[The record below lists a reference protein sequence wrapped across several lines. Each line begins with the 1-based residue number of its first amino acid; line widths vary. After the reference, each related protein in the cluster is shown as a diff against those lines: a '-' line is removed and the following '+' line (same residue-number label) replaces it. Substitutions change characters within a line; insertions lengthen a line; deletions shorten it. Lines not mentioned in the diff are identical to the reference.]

1 MKPYI
6 LMGHGMIKMTEELLK
21 DWNGGNV
28 ILNPRVLTKEQLI
41 NSSEN
46 FKKYG
51 ANILFDP
58 HCYVPRSDKPIL
70 NSQEYWFKDNYTTNA
85 YTDSEKIKNNIK
97 ILKKYNDEMHTDAY
111 IFPSTICS
119 KADDIWF
126 EIQNNWINAC
136 NEIMC
141 DKKRYATLCI
151 SSKILQD
158 EIQLEK
164 IISEVEKWDVDGF
177 YIIPE
182 HPKGEYLVEE
192 PLWLINLLNLC
203 AILKL
208 REKEII
214 VSYATHQL
222 YILSVAN
229 IDGLATGNYMNV
241 REFDSSNM
249 FNSDEAKRKSVWYYC
264 PNSLSEYKKPF
275 LDIAFHNK
283 QLSLLKPNNLEEQKY
298 SSILFEG
305 AQPSNTEFN
314 DKLSFKH
321 YISCFKYQVENLK
334 RHNYEETYAMQEM
347 ILNKAEQYANKLR
360 ENGIRGQRRD
370 FYEIIDVNRAA
381 LTVFNSQM
389 GFNMKMEW
397 K

>member
-1 MKPYI
+1 
-6 LMGHGMIKMTEELLK
+6 
-21 DWNGGNV
+21 
-28 ILNPRVLTKEQLI
+28 
-41 NSSEN
+41 
-46 FKKYG
+46 
-51 ANILFDP
+51 
-58 HCYVPRSDKPIL
+58 
-70 NSQEYWFKDNYTTNA
+70 
-85 YTDSEKIKNNIK
+85 
-97 ILKKYNDEMHTDAY
+97 MHTDAY

-126 EIQNNWINAC
+126 EIQNNWINVC

-275 LDIAFHNK
+275 LDIAFNNK

-298 SSILFEG
+298 SSVLFEG
-305 AQPSNTEFN
+305 AQPSNTKFN
-314 DKLSFKH
+314 DTLSFKH
-321 YISCFKYQVENLK
+321 YINCFKYQVQNLK
-334 RHNYEETYAMQEM
+334 RDNYEETYAMQEM

-360 ENGIRGQRRD
+360 ENGIRGQKRD

>member
-6 LMGHGMIKMTEELLK
+6 FMGHGMIKMTEELLK
-21 DWNGGNV
+21 DWNGGSV
-28 ILNPRVLTKEQLI
+28 ILNPRVLTKDQLMS
-41 NSSEN
+41 SSES

-51 ANILFDP
+51 ANLFFDP
-58 HCYVPRSDKPIL
+58 HCYIPRSDKPIL
-70 NSQEYWFKDNYTTNA
+70 NSQEYWFKNDYSTNA
-85 YTDSEKIKNNIK
+85 YADTDKIKDNIK

-111 IFPSTICS
+111 IFPNTICS
-119 KADDIWF
+119 KADDIWL
-126 EIQNNWINAC
+126 EVQNNWINVC
-136 NEIMC
+136 NEIMN
-141 DKKRYATLCI
+141 DKKRFATLCI
-151 SSKILQD
+151 SNKILQD

-182 HPKGEYLVEE
+182 HPKGEYLIEE
-192 PLWLINLLNLC
+192 PVWLINLLNLC
-203 AILKL
+203 ATLKL

-222 YILSVAN
+222 FLLSIAN

-241 REFDSSNM
+241 RAFDSSNM
-249 FNSDEAKRKSVWYYC
+249 FNSDESKRRAVWYYC
-264 PNSLSEYKKPF
+264 PNSLSEYKRPF
-275 LDIAFHNK
+275 LDIAYHNQ
-283 QLSLLKPNNLEEQKY
+283 QLQLLKPNNSEEQKY
-298 SSILFEG
+298 CNILFEG
-305 AQPSNTEFN
+305 AQPSNTKFN
-314 DKLSFKH
+314 DTLSFKH

-334 RHNYEETYAMQEM
+334 RDSYEETFAVQEM
-347 ILNKAEQYANKLR
+347 ILNQAEQYA
-360 ENGIRGQRRD
+360 RGQARD

-381 LTVFNSQM
+381 ITVFNSQM

>member
-97 ILKKYNDEMHTDAY
+97 ILKKYNDEIHTDAY
-111 IFPSTICS
+111 IFPSMICS

-126 EIQNNWINAC
+126 EIQNNWINVC

-275 LDIAFHNK
+275 LDIAFNNK

-298 SSILFEG
+298 SSVLFEG
-305 AQPSNTEFN
+305 AQPSNTKFN
-314 DKLSFKH
+314 DTLSFKH
-321 YISCFKYQVENLK
+321 YINCFKYQVQNLK
-334 RHNYEETYAMQEM
+334 RDNYEETYAMQEM

-360 ENGIRGQRRD
+360 ENGIRGQKRD

>member
-1 MKPYI
+1 M
-6 LMGHGMIKMTEELLK
+6 
-21 DWNGGNV
+21 
-28 ILNPRVLTKEQLI
+28 
-41 NSSEN
+41 
-46 FKKYG
+46 
-51 ANILFDP
+51 
-58 HCYVPRSDKPIL
+58 
-70 NSQEYWFKDNYTTNA
+70 
-85 YTDSEKIKNNIK
+85 
-97 ILKKYNDEMHTDAY
+97 
-111 IFPSTICS
+111 
-119 KADDIWF
+119 
-126 EIQNNWINAC
+126 
-136 NEIMC
+136 
-141 DKKRYATLCI
+141 
-151 SSKILQD
+151 
-158 EIQLEK
+158 
-164 IISEVEKWDVDGF
+164 
-177 YIIPE
+177 
-182 HPKGEYLVEE
+182 
-192 PLWLINLLNLC
+192 
-203 AILKL
+203 
-208 REKEII
+208 
-214 VSYATHQL
+214 
-222 YILSVAN
+222 
-229 IDGLATGNYMNV
+229 
-241 REFDSSNM
+241 
-249 FNSDEAKRKSVWYYC
+249 WYYC

-314 DKLSFKH
+314 DKLSLKH